1 MDVVDYYRGEI
12 RNQGQWLDV
21 YRQTCNTSYDNE
33 KSKVGRVRLSVSAP
47 SSSSEVNTE
56 GTDQSVSMVGLSDP
70 TEERSTALRVGDELR
85 TRPDGQRRYRVE
97 TRDGLP
103 NDFNPEILRVG
114 LSKRNVD

>member
-21 YRQTCNTSYDNE
+21 YRQTGNTSYDSE
-33 KSKVGRVRLSVSAP
+33 KSAVGKVCLSVSAP

-56 GTDQSVSMVGLSDP
+56 GTDQSVSMVGLIDP
-70 TEERSTALRVGDELR
+70 TDQRSTDLHVGDELR

-103 NDFNPEILRVG
+103 NDFDTEIVRVG